1 MPGEWNN
8 KPVFSL
14 SLFLGEQYLASTGNL
29 RDSNDSPY
37 IYSDAA
43 QQHPGSVQKEI

>member
-1 MPGEWNN
+1 MEQQTR
-8 KPVFSL
+8 FLSL
-14 SLFLGEQYLASTGNL
+14 SWQTYLASTGNL

-43 QQHPGSVQKEI
+43 QQHPGSVQKEYELF